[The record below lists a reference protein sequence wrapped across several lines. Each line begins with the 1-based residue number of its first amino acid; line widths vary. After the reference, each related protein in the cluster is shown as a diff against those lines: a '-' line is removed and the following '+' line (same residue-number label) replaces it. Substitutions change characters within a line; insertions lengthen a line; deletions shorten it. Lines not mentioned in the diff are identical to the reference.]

1 MAGRDRAICKLG
13 KSSAEPDDSP
23 THGHIGHIAKLLAGC
38 LTSYHKYNPV
48 GIAYQAENREL
59 CKQFDSNYRTLKEL
73 GSASSVNWVG
83 CNALPLPYT
92 AQFTY
97 LPASQDRLGS
107 TIAAA
112 VASGM
117 GQCGKREGPSIPIE
131 KDVDMGKMGK

>member
-1 MAGRDRAICKLG
+1 MEYAQFHKLFC
-13 KSSAEPDDSP
+13 A
-23 THGHIGHIAKLLAGC
+23 
-38 LTSYHKYNPV
+38 
-48 GIAYQAENREL
+48 
-59 CKQFDSNYRTLKEL
+59 NYRTLKEL

-107 TIAAA
+107 TITAA